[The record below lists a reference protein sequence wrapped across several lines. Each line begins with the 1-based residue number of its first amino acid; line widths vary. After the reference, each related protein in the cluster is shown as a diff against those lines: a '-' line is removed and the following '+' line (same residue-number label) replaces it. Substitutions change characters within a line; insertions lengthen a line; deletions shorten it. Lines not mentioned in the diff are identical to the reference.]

1 MTTSNEDV
9 PTLVPALYKSE
20 INKKNSGELVSTT
33 ELKLNSKRNDSA
45 NKAVRDMIKGKSTLE
60 QEEEQEKNMKRQNS
74 PSKLKLNLKQAP
86 KKRHHYFNK
95 NKKPELFLD
104 EYSEG
109 ESGSEFVVKLRD
121 LNG

>member
-33 ELKLNSKRNDSA
+33 ELKLSSKRNDSA